1 MDSNKIIENKFVVL
15 TYEIYDEKSEVIE
28 KVDIPMNYIHGKGK
42 KLLQKIE
49 DSLEGK
55 VAGEEIEVLIKPE
68 DGFGEYDDSLVV
80 IDKIN
85 NVPEKYRKIDEI
97 IPFANNAGEKKE
109 FKVTR
114 INKENI
120 ELDGNHYLAG
130 KTLLYKIKILDV
142 RDSTDYDREQAKYP

>member
-1 MDSNKIIENKFVVL
+1 MDSNKIIKNKFVVL

-68 DGFGEYDDSLVV
+68 DGLLVLFPSYLEHSVNPNLSNSKRIV
-80 IDKIN
+80 ISFNI
-85 NVPEKYRKIDEI
+85 
-97 IPFANNAGEKKE
+97 
-109 FKVTR
+109 TL
-114 INKENI
+114 EN
-120 ELDGNHYLAG
+120 
-130 KTLLYKIKILDV
+130 YKN
-142 RDSTDYDREQAKYP
+142 

>member
-1 MDSNKIIENKFVVL
+1 MDSNKIIKNKFVVL
-15 TYEIYDEKSEVIE
+15 TYKIYDEKSEVIE

-85 NVPEKYRKIDEI
+85 NV
-97 IPFANNAGEKKE
+97 
-109 FKVTR
+109 
-114 INKENI
+114 
-120 ELDGNHYLAG
+120 H
-130 KTLLYKIKILDV
+130 IK
-142 RDSTDYDREQAKYP
+142 DYDIKETKHGFMLLNARSD

>member
-15 TYEIYDEKSEVIE
+15 TYEIYDEKAQVIE
-28 KVDIPMNYIHGKGK
+28 KVDAPMNYIHGKGK

-55 VAGEEIEVLIKPE
+55 RAGDEIEVAIKPE
-68 DGFGEYDDSLVV
+68 DGFGEYDDSLVIV
-80 IDKIN
+80 DKIN
-85 NVPEKYRKIDEI
+85 NVPKKYWKIDEI

-109 FKVTR
+109 FKVTK
-114 INKENI
+114 IDKENI

-130 KTLLYKIKILDV
+130 KILLYKIKILDV